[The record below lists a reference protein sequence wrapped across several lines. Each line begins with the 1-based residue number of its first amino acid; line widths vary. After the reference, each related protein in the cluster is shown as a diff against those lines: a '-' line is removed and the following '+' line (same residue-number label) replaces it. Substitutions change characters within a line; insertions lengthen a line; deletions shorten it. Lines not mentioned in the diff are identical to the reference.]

1 MHPTNNKTKFK
12 YLKWISKQSTNYI
25 EKNMNNATWSGDLPQ
40 AKKHRNKENMTPKSM
55 EHGEDHPQ
63 GFQNETIITKT

>member
-1 MHPTNNKTKFK
+1 
-12 YLKWISKQSTNYI
+12 
-25 EKNMNNATWSGDLPQ
+25 MNNATWSGDLPQ

-63 GFQNETIITKT
+63 GFQNETIITKTWPTLMLELIQPTLLPKWGAIY